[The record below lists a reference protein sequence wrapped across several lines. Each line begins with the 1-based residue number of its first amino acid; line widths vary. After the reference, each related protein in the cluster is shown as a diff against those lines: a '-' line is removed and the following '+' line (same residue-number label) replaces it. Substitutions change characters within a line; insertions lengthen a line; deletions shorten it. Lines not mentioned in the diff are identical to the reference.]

1 MTDDLLARATEALP
15 RMLDDLQ
22 RLICCE
28 TPTADLAAVAAG
40 AALVDEIGAGY
51 LGAGAERIVMDG
63 RTHLRWRLGG
73 ADPAAAESTP
83 RVLLVTHQDTV
94 WPIGTVQRLR
104 YRVDG
109 GMLYGPG
116 CFDMKT
122 GLAMAFH
129 ALALLGTAGTL
140 PAVTLLVTGDEEIGS
155 PTSRAL
161 IEQEARL
168 ATAAFVLEASAD
180 AGALKTGRKGVS
192 LYQVSATGRAAHAGL
207 EPEKGINAGVE
218 IAAQVLAIND
228 FGDASAG
235 TSVVPTALT
244 AGTTTNTVP
253 GAAVLSVDSRAWTRD
268 EQDRVQ
274 MAMSGLR
281 STVPGA
287 EVTVSGGINRP
298 PMERAGGQPLFALAQ
313 RLAEQ
318 LGSGVLQQT
327 SVGGASDGN
336 FTAGVGCPTL
346 DGLGAVGGGAHA
358 DTEHVVV
365 AEIPRR
371 TALLAG
377 LIDAV
382 CSGAAAG

>member
-1 MTDDLLARATEALP
+1 MHSELETQRTGELPVTNDLLARATAALP

-22 RLICCE
+22 RLIRCE

-40 AALVDEIGAGY
+40 AAL
-51 LGAGAERIVMDG
+51 
-63 RTHLRWRLGG
+63 
-73 ADPAAAESTP
+73 
-83 RVLLVTHQDTV
+83 
-94 WPIGTVQRLR
+94 
-104 YRVDG
+104 
-109 GMLYGPG
+109 
-116 CFDMKT
+116 
-122 GLAMAFH
+122 
-129 ALALLGTAGTL
+129 ALLGAPATP
-140 PAVTLLVTGDEEIGS
+140 PAVTVLVTGDEEIGS
-155 PTSRAL
+155 PTSRQL
-161 IEQEARL
+161 IEQEARS

-218 IAAQVLAIND
+218 IAAQVLAVNS
-228 FGDASAG
+228 FGDSSVG
-235 TSVVPTALT
+235 TSVVPTALI
-244 AGTTTNTVP
+244 AGTTSNTVP
-253 GAAVLSVDSRAWTRD
+253 GAAVLNVDSRSWTRA

-274 MAMSGLR
+274 SAMFGLR
-281 STVPGA
+281 PTVPGA
-287 EVTVSGGINRP
+287 ELTVTGGINRP
-298 PMERAGGQPLFALAQ
+298 PMERAGSQPLFG
-313 RLAEQ
+313 LAEQ
-318 LGSGVLQQT
+318 LSVLIGSGPLQQV

-358 DTEHVVV
+358 DTEHVLV

-382 CSGAAAG
+382 CGGAAVR